1 MELSQRVDSSFVL
14 INRAIEDIHSILLEL
29 NRKSFCADCNR
40 NFFNA
45 EAKAKLKDL
54 SKIIEGE

>member
-1 MELSQRVDSSFVL
+1 MDSLKLDTSL
-14 INRAIEDIHSILLEL
+14 NLLKRAIEDIHSILLEL
-29 NRKSFCADCNR
+29 NKNSFCADCNR

-45 EAKAKLKDL
+45 EAKAILKDL